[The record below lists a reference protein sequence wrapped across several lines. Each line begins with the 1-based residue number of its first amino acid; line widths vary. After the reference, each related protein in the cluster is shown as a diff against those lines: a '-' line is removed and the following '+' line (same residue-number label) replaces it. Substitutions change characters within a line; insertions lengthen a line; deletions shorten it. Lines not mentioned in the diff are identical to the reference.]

1 MNAPCRTPK
10 ASTVTPLSNDE
21 LVESAVAAVCAAC
34 RDITADET
42 RAVLLAVSAI
52 YGLDLAHVGSAEDD
66 LGPRLTVSDVERL
79 LKAARGAA

>member
-10 ASTVTPLSNDE
+10 APAVAPLSDQE
-21 LVESAVAAVCAAC
+21 LVESAVAAVCAAI
-34 RDITADET
+34 RDLDADET

-66 LGPRLTVSDVERL
+66 LGPRLTVDDVERL